1 MPPGGTSLHVY
12 DTQQNL
18 EGVDKML
25 KKMFHVEHNQAPP
38 PRATEFGKSGRDA
51 DLGVLHV

>member
-1 MPPGGTSLHVY
+1 MHVY
-12 DTQQNL
+12 DTQQKL

-25 KKMFHVEHNQAPP
+25 IKMFHVERNQTPP
-38 PRATEFGKSGRDA
+38 PRATEFGKSGRGA